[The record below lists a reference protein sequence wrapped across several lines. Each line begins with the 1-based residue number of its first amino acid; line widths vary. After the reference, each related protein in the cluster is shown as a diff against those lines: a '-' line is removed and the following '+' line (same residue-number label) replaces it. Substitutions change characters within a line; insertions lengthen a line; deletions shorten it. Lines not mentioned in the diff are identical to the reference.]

1 MDWNINALKI
11 FEGKKE
17 HNKGMKARLIPRIP
31 RILGSLNDIKC
42 LVSVCG

>member
-17 HNKGMKARLIPRIP
+17 HNKGMKASSWTYP
-31 RILGSLNDIKC
+31 
-42 LVSVCG
+42 